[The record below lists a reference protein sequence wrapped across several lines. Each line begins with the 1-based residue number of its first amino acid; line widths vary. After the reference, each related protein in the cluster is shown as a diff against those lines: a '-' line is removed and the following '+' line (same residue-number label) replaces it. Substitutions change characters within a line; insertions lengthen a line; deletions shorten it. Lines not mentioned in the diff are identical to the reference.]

1 MRIIFA
7 GSSSFACPSLTALL
21 GCKEHSV
28 CCVLTQ
34 PDRRA
39 GRGLQLSETPVK
51 QLLGQQAPLL
61 QPTSLSDSVIDELA
75 SYEADIMV
83 VVAYGLMIPPRLLDL
98 FPYGC
103 VNIHP
108 SALPRYRGSSP
119 IQAAIANGDDSCVVT
134 LMRMDEGWD
143 SGPIIAQDVI
153 ALDQTE
159 TSEQLLEKAS
169 TVGSKLLVNSLNHA
183 DDWVLTPQVGQPSY
197 AKKIQKN
204 ANDC

>member
-28 CCVLTQ
+28 CVVTQ

-51 QLLGQQAPLL
+51 QLLGQQAPLVQL
-61 QPTSLSDSVIDELA
+61 ALSDSVTVDELA

-108 SALPRYRGSSP
+108 SALPRYREAHPHSSC
-119 IQAAIANGDDSCVVT
+119 N
-134 LMRMDEGWD
+134 R
-143 SGPIIAQDVI
+143 
-153 ALDQTE
+153 
-159 TSEQLLEKAS
+159 
-169 TVGSKLLVNSLNHA
+169 
-183 DDWVLTPQVGQPSY
+183 
-197 AKKIQKN
+197 
-204 ANDC
+204 